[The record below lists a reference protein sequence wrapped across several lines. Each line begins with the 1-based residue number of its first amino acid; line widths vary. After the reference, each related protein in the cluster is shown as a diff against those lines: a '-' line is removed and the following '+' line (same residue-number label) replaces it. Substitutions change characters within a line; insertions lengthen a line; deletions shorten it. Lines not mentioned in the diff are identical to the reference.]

1 MSMFGIITW
10 ELAKGFGVSLAL
22 FSLTLILALPLGL
35 LLMFALKSECKIL
48 RKASETLILLIR
60 GTPLMLQLLIVFF
73 SPGLLFGR
81 VIFAQNR
88 FLAALITFGM
98 NYAGYFAV
106 IYKGGYEA
114 VSSGQTEAGLVLGLS
129 RGKIFR
135 YVLFPQIFKNILAPM
150 SNEVIT
156 LVKDTSLVR
165 VIAVAEIIKVAE
177 RYTSQGLIWPL
188 FYTGIFYLLFTT
200 LLSKFFK
207 SLEDH
212 LAYFETA

>member
-1 MSMFGIITW
+1 
-10 ELAKGFGVSLAL
+10 
-22 FSLTLILALPLGL
+22 
-35 LLMFALKSECKIL
+35 
-48 RKASETLILLIR
+48 
-60 GTPLMLQLLIVFF
+60 MLQLLIVFF
-73 SPGLLFGR
+73 SPGLLFGQ

-88 FLAALITFGM
+88 FLAALITFGI

-129 RGKIFR
+129 RRKIFR
-135 YVLFPQIFKNILAPM
+135 YILFPQIVKNILAPM

-177 RYTSQGLIWPL
+177 RYTTQGLIWPL
-188 FYTGIFYLLFTT
+188 FYTGLFYLLFTA
-200 LLSKFFK
+200 LLSQFFQK
-207 SLEDH
+207 MEKR
-212 LAYFETA
+212 LAYFEVA

>member
-1 MSMFGIITW
+1 MFWTVTW

-22 FSLTLILALPLGL
+22 FALTLIVALPLGL
-35 LLMFALKSECKIL
+35 VLMFALRSRCKIL
-48 RKASETLILLIR
+48 RKLTESLILLIR

-73 SPGLLFGR
+73 SPGLLFGQ

-88 FLAALITFGM
+88 FLAALITFGI

-129 RGKIFR
+129 RRKIFR
-135 YVLFPQIFKNILAPM
+135 YILFPQIVKNILAPM

-177 RYTSQGLIWPL
+177 RYTTQGLIWPL
-188 FYTGIFYLLFTT
+188 FYTGLFYLLFTA
-200 LLSKFFK
+200 LLSQFFQK
-207 SLEDH
+207 MEKR
-212 LAYFETA
+212 LAYFEVA